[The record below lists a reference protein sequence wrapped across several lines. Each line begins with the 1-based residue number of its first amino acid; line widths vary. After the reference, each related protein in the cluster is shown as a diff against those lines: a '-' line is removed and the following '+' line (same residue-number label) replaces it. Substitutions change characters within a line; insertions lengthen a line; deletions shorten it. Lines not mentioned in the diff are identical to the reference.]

1 LWNEPWPSRE
11 ISSLKRSLDE
21 IVTLVRSPARDQ
33 PDEVTR
39 ALARFLVV
47 RTCGYLEQVV
57 EECCRAYLY
66 SKSAPAAAAFG
77 RSWLGRGSNPT
88 PDRLEALARR
98 FDPGWAGELR
108 ELLERDDQLLSRE
121 LSLLVDR
128 RNKIAHGL
136 SEGLGARKA
145 LDLESSASVVASWF
159 VNRLDPR

>member
-1 LWNEPWPSRE
+1 LWNDAWPSGE
-11 ISSLKRSLDE
+11 IATLKKSLDE
-21 IVTLVRSPARDQ
+21 IVSLVRAPARDQ

-57 EECCRAYLY
+57 EECCRAYLH
-66 SKSAPAAAAFG
+66 SKSAPAVASFG

-88 PDRLEALARR
+88 PDRLEALTRR
-98 FDPGWAGELR
+98 FDAQWATELR

-121 LSLLVDR
+121 LALLVDR

-145 LDLESSASVVASWF
+145 LDLVDSASVVASWF
-159 VNRLDPR
+159 VHRLDPR